1 MRAIIFD
8 FDGVIVNSEPLHEAA
23 LRVAVGELGMSLP
36 HERYAE
42 DYVGYDDRD
51 CFRVIARDHGRT
63 LSAAELESLA
73 VAKRRAIEVVLRD
86 GRATAWP
93 GAVELIRA
101 AQVHGPTA
109 VCSGARLHE
118 VKPVLE
124 QLRVRECFSAIVT
137 ADDVER
143 SKPDPACY
151 VLTAKRLGV
160 DPRDCV
166 AIEDTPTGASAARAA
181 GMKVATVCQT
191 MKAAALVEVS
201 HRVFASMK
209 DITVAAL
216 SDL

>member
-23 LRVAVGELGMSLP
+23 LRVAVGELGMSLR
-36 HERYAE
+36 HERYME
-42 DYVGYDDRD
+42 EYIGYDDRD

-63 LSAAELESLA
+63 LSAAKLELLA
-73 VAKRRAIEVVLRD
+73 DAKRRAIEGVIRD
-86 GRATAWP
+86 GHARAWP
-93 GAVELIRA
+93 GAVELIHA
-101 AQVHGPTA
+101 AHNHGPIA

-118 VKPVLE
+118 IKPVLE
-124 QLRVRECFSAIVT
+124 QLKVRERFSVIVT

-151 VLTAKRLGV
+151 VLTAKRLGI
-160 DPRDCV
+160 DPRECV
-166 AIEDTPTGASAARAA
+166 AIEDTPTGANAARSA

-191 MKAAALVEVS
+191 VSAAALVSVS
-201 HRVFASMK
+201 HRVFPTMR

-216 SDL
+216 AEL

>member
-36 HERYAE
+36 HERYMQE
-42 DYVGYDDRD
+42 YIGYDDRD
-51 CFRVIARDHGRT
+51 CFRAIARDHGRT
-63 LSAAELESLA
+63 LSADELQSLA
-73 VAKRRAIEVVLRD
+73 AAKRHAIEGVIRD
-86 GRATAWP
+86 GRALAWP

-109 VCSGARLHE
+109 VCSGARAHEIEPILH
-118 VKPVLE
+118 L
-124 QLRVRECFSAIVT
+124 LNVRACFSTVVS

-151 VLTAKRLGV
+151 VLTASRLGIH
-160 DPRDCV
+160 PRDCV

-191 MKAAALVEVS
+191 MPAAALLEVS
-201 HRVFASMK
+201 HRVFPSMRE
-209 DITVAAL
+209 ITVAAL
-216 SDL
+216 AEL

>member
-23 LRVAVGELGMSLP
+23 LRTAVGEVGMSLP
-36 HERYAE
+36 HERYMDE
-42 DYVGYDDRD
+42 YIGYDDRD

-63 LSAAELESLA
+63 LSSTDLERLA
-73 VAKRRAIEVVLRD
+73 DAKRRAIEGVIRD
-86 GRATAWP
+86 GHARAWP
-93 GAVELIRA
+93 GAVELIHA
-101 AQVHGPTA
+101 AHSHGPIA

-118 VKPVLE
+118 IKPVLD
-124 QLRVRECFSAIVT
+124 QLNVRERFSAIVT
-137 ADDVER
+137 ADDVAR

-151 VLTAKRLGV
+151 LLTADRLGV
-160 DPRDCV
+160 DPRECV

-191 MKAAALVEVS
+191 VNAAALIHVS
-201 HRVFASMK
+201 HRVFPTMK

-216 SDL
+216 AGL